1 MKKQT
6 FLAAGAVIGAL
17 IIPGA
22 GASAETGDI
31 DTTGPNSNN
40 QITFNTGDSCYII
53 NTNTIYLTNTNQQI
67 SNTGQVSVTGNTGSA
82 NATSGD
88 AGNINNATFQGVIT
102 NTGTC
107 GAAPVVQPQ
116 TPVTPTP
123 TPEQP
128 QVQSAQT
135 TAAAPQVKA
144 PVGGV
149 AAGVGSTD
157 TTGALVGALAAGV
170 AAIGFG
176 LRRFAAIRK

>member
-6 FLAAGAVIGAL
+6 FLVAGALVGAL
-17 IIPGA
+17 IIPSA
-22 GASAETGDI
+22 VASAETGTI

-53 NTNTIYLTNTNQQI
+53 NSNTIYLTNGNHQI
-67 SNTGQVSVTGNTGSA
+67 STSGQVTVDSNTGAGS
-82 NATSGD
+82 ATSG
-88 AGNINNATFQGVIT
+88 AVGNVNNATFQGVIT

-116 TPVTPTP
+116 TPT

-128 QVQSAQT
+128 QVQAAQT
-135 TAAAPQVKA
+135 TAGAGAAPQVVA

-157 TTGALVGALAAGV
+157 TTGVLVSALAAGV

-176 LRRFAAIRK
+176 LRRFASIRK